1 MSMENSSIK
10 RVCVFCGSS
19 AGLRPGYRGAAVQLG
34 RHLALSGIALVYGGG
49 HVGLM
54 GAVADAVL
62 AEGGEVIGVMPRH
75 LIEREVDHKGLT
87 QFHAVETMHERKM
100 MMSDLADA
108 FVLLPGGM
116 GSWEEFCEAV
126 TWAQLGIHR
135 KPCGILNVEG
145 YYDALLALA
154 TRAVS
159 DGFIRA
165 SHWDMISIDPDPESL
180 LSALKSARTEI
191 EVKWT

>member
-1 MSMENSSIK
+1 MENSSIK

-19 AGLRPGYRGAAVQLG
+19 PGIRPEYRDATMQFGQQLAA
-34 RHLALSGIALVYGGG
+34 SGIALVYGGG

-54 GAVADAVL
+54 GIVADAVL
-62 AEGGEVIGVMPRH
+62 ASGGEVIGVMPRH

-100 MMSDLADA
+100 MMSTLADA
-108 FVLLPGGM
+108 FVLLPGGI

-145 YYDALLALA
+145 YYDSLISLV

-159 DGFIRA
+159 DGFMRA
-165 SHWDMISIDPDPESL
+165 PHWEMITIDHNPESL
-180 LSALKSARTEI
+180 LTNLRNARTEI